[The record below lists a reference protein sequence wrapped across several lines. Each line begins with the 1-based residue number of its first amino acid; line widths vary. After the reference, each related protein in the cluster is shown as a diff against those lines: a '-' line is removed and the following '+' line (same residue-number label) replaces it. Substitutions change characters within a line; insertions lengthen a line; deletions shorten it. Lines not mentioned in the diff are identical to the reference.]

1 MIDHNYNPMRM
12 LAKALGLASF
22 AASAAWEGGRTKD
35 MELRGGSVEED
46 LRALEAA
53 ASKNTHIVA
62 VACRLETSEAAVDA
76 FLGHHLDWRW
86 DVGAVYQRDGPC
98 PRVELRIQPPKLAAV
113 LRRFWQQQFNGTC
126 DRVVV
131 VSRHSGTYLGNRMF
145 SMARAFIHTAM
156 KHKLPYRFEGV
167 PNFLLDDAACGP
179 GGHQNAFYKDM
190 ECFWLPQTSCARPRV
205 GPDNALGEGECARAA
220 PGPWDW
226 RKETN
231 WTCEHYYVDPSAKR
245 RGVRRFPRTL
255 NPGHGEAHF
264 MIAFAAIAMR
274 PNLKTRMELRRRA
287 AAWLRDHPS
296 WRDTVDSG
304 TCAVVHVRHGDKYTK
319 AFLPAEEGHNH
330 HFPPNATFDEY
341 VGWAKFHLG
350 AVAGQNFSETVPMM
364 LMTDDADVEARAAA
378 VGAAHG
384 VELLTVAPGRP
395 LVSTTAVVANEE
407 LAKVDCERQYHK
419 PICKTGGFNY
429 RWDPVTGEP
438 VGSEELYQF
447 LLAWHLVAHCKLAV
461 GMGAR
466 SYFSTMIYAMMCA
479 IAGKCPASVDI
490 HEPEAPDDDGL
501 WHYVDKRTDRKPP
514 VEKWLTQ
521 VLPETFY
528 QA

>member
-1 MIDHNYNPMRM
+1 
-12 LAKALGLASF
+12 
-22 AASAAWEGGRTKD
+22 
-35 MELRGGSVEED
+35 MELRGSSVAED
-46 LRALEAA
+46 LGALEAA

-113 LRRFWQQQFNGTC
+113 LRRFWQQQFNSTC

-190 ECFWLPQTSCARPRV
+190 ECFWLPQTSCKRPRV
-205 GPDNALGEGECARAA
+205 GPDDALGEGECARAA

-231 WTCEHYYVDPSAKR
+231 WTCERYYVDPSAKR

-274 PNLKTRMELRRRA
+274 PTGQEKG
-287 AAWLRDHPS
+287 
-296 WRDTVDSG
+296 DS
-304 TCAVVHVRHGDKYTK
+304 TSLQYEC
-319 AFLPAEEGHNH
+319 F
-330 HFPPNATFDEY
+330 
-341 VGWAKFHLG
+341 
-350 AVAGQNFSETVPMM
+350 
-364 LMTDDADVEARAAA
+364 ARARSRKSIHASRA
-378 VGAAHG
+378 LREMIARPKISRNEWKSAEKGAF
-384 VELLTVAPGRP
+384 EIENFAPFSCPGSRRCSACSTWSGR
-395 LVSTTAVVANEE
+395 A
-407 LAKVDCERQYHK
+407 
-419 PICKTGGFNY
+419 
-429 RWDPVTGEP
+429 RWT
-438 VGSEELYQF
+438 
-447 LLAWHLVAHCKLAV
+447 
-461 GMGAR
+461 R
-466 SYFSTMIYAMMCA
+466 
-479 IAGKCPASVDI
+479 
-490 HEPEAPDDDGL
+490 
-501 WHYVDKRTDRKPP
+501 RTRRCS
-514 VEKWLTQ
+514 
-521 VLPETFY
+521 
-528 QA
+528 

>member
-1 MIDHNYNPMRM
+1 MNFTEHRQQLIDHNYKPMRM
-12 LAKALGLASF
+12 LAKALGLASL
-22 AASAAWEGGRTKD
+22 AASAAWEGGRTRD
-35 MELRGGSVEED
+35 MELRGSSVAED
-46 LRALEAA
+46 LGALEAA

-62 VACRLETSEAAVDA
+62 VACELETSEAAVDA
-76 FLGHHLDWRW
+76 FLGRHLDWRW

-98 PRVELRIQPPKLAAV
+98 DRVELRIQPPRLAAV
-113 LRRFWQQQFNGTC
+113 LRRFWQQQFNSTC

-179 GGHQNAFYKDM
+179 GGRQNAFYKDM
-190 ECFWLPQTSCARPRV
+190 ECFWLPQTSCKRPRV
-205 GPDNALGEGECARAA
+205 GPDDALGEGECARAA

-231 WTCEHYYVDPSAKR
+231 WTCERYYVDPSAKR

-296 WRDTVDSG
+296 WRATVDSG
-304 TCAVVHVRHGDKYTK
+304 ACAVVHVRHGDKYTK

-341 VGWAKFHLG
+341 VGWAKHHLG
-350 AVAGQNFSETVPMM
+350 AVAGRNFSETVPMM

-429 RWDPVTGEP
+429 RWDPVTG
-438 VGSEELYQF
+438 
-447 LLAWHLVAHCKLAV
+447 
-461 GMGAR
+461 R
-466 SYFSTMIYAMMCA
+466 
-479 IAGKCPASVDI
+479 AGQ
-490 HEPEAPDDDGL
+490 G
-501 WHYVDKRTDRKPP
+501 
-514 VEKWLTQ
+514 
-521 VLPETFY
+521 
-528 QA
+528 